1 VSTGFAATAGRREF
15 SSHRLAPVA
24 FGLLGAAT
32 IAALWQLIV
41 VSGWVSER
49 SLPSPFAV
57 AASLPAVLADPAF
70 YVGMGDTL
78 GSWLSALVLSTVAA
92 IVLGLILGT
101 VPFLSR
107 PAMVMVNALRSI
119 PSTALI
125 PVAILLFGLGTSMK
139 IAVSIYAV
147 FPVILINTIY
157 GVASTEPMRT
167 DAARSMHWSWWRR
180 YLLLVLPSATP
191 SIVTGIRVASG
202 ISLVV
207 IISAELLGAK
217 SGVGLVL
224 VRYQQALQIDMAYAC
239 ITLIG
244 LVGMLVYAGISI
256 VERATINRIH
266 LV

>member
-1 VSTGFAATAGRREF
+1 VSTGFAATTGRRELA
-15 SSHRLAPVA
+15 SHRLAPIVL
-24 FGLLGAAT
+24 GLLGAAT
-32 IAALWQLIV
+32 VVAAWGLIV
-41 VSGWVSER
+41 AAGWVSER
-49 SLPSPFAV
+49 SLPSPLAV
-57 AASLPAVLADPAF
+57 AASLPRVLADPAF
-70 YVGMGDTL
+70 YAGMGDTL
-78 GSWLSALVLSTVAA
+78 GSWLSALVISTAA
-92 IVLGLILGT
+92 AVVLGLVLGT
-101 VPFLSR
+101 VPVLAR
-107 PAMVMVNALRSI
+107 PAMVAVNALRSI

-167 DAARSMHWSWWRR
+167 DAARAMHWSWWRR
-180 YLLLVLPSATP
+180 YALLVLPSATP

-244 LVGMLVYAGISI
+244 LVGMVVYAGISI
-256 VERATINRIH
+256 LERATIDRIH